1 MLRILKKIKS
11 YLSSKKS
18 YRLTQA
24 KLKNFTDIELSEKEN
39 IIVRSYN
46 AVDEKSVGSLYEQL
60 NKIIFSRTHKALYK
74 TFGSKLLFVAS
85 DSKNNQ
91 IVGID
96 MFYFN
101 PRDFNENTVHEGFI
115 GVLPEYQGQGIATI
129 MRQQAIKHFK
139 KNGLAG
145 ISTRISNNNLGSL
158 YSAEKLGFKPV
169 EEYYDEAMGEER
181 YYLVCKF

>member
-1 MLRILKKIKS
+1 MLRILRKIKS
-11 YLSSKKS
+11 YLTSKRNH
-18 YRLTQA
+18 RLTLT
-24 KLKNFTDIELSEKEN
+24 KLKSFTEIEFSEKEN

-46 AVDEKSVGSLYEQL
+46 AVDEKSVGNLYEQL
-60 NKIIFSRTHKALYK
+60 NKIILSKTHKTLYK
-74 TFGSKLLFVAS
+74 NFGSKLLFVAS
-85 DSKNNQ
+85 DSKNGQ
-91 IVGID
+91 IIGID

-101 PRDFNENTVHEGFI
+101 LRDFNENTVHEGFI

-145 ISTRISNNNLGSL
+145 ISTRISKNNLGSL
-158 YSAEKLGFKPV
+158 HSAEKLGFKPV

-181 YYLVCKF
+181 YYLVCNL